1 MSARILVVED
11 RDALRRLMQRAL
23 EQEGYE
29 VEAVVDVQAG
39 RAAAARPFDL
49 VLTDLMLPDGSG
61 LEVVSAFREKQPSAP
76 VVVLTG
82 FGSVGNAV
90 QAMKLGA
97 ADFLEKPLDL
107 DQLSQLVRR
116 FTGEAKI
123 EGLALP
129 GGPTIVGRH
138 PRLRAALR
146 LLEKVAP
153 TESTVLLTGE
163 SGTGKE
169 LFAHAIHLL
178 SKRKG
183 GVFVAVNCAAIPESL
198 IENELFGHEKGA
210 FTGASSRQ
218 MGRFE
223 QAAGGTLFLDEVGE
237 LPLEVQGK
245 VLRVLEERTFE
256 RVGSPQSLRAD
267 VRFVAATNR
276 SLKEMVAAGS
286 FRQDLYYR
294 LEVFPLELPPLRD
307 RSSDVPELAQHLLR
321 RIAERAG
328 LPAAELDRGAL
339 DWLAAQPWP
348 GNVRQLSNC
357 LERALILSS
366 GGVLRQSDFDDQARA
381 GEGDPA
387 KSEPEGGLGHKIG
400 GTEREQVKA
409 ALREAGGEKEKAA
422 ALLSISYRTLLRRVE
437 EFDLEGYPRYRDD

>member
-23 EQEGYE
+23 EQEGH
-29 VEAVVDVQAG
+29 AVTAVSDAQG
-39 RAAAARPFDL
+39 GKAAAGDAFDL

-61 LEVVSAFREKQPSAP
+61 LDVLAAFREKNPSVP

-82 FGSVGNAV
+82 FGSVASAV

-107 DQLSQLVRR
+107 DQLSYLVRR
-116 FTGEAKI
+116 FTGERRPWVFD
-123 EGLALP
+123 LP
-129 GGPTIVGRH
+129 GGPAIVGQH

-169 LFAHAIHLL
+169 LFARAIHLL
-178 SKRKG
+178 LKRKAG
-183 GVFVAVNCAAIPESL
+183 PFVAVNCAAIPDAL

-218 MGRFE
+218 LGRFE
-223 QAAGGTLFLDEVGE
+223 QANGGTLFLDEIGE

-245 VLRVLEERTFE
+245 VLRALEERTFE
-256 RVGSPQSLRAD
+256 RVGSGQSQRAD
-267 VRFVAATNR
+267 LRFVAATNR
-276 SLKEMVAAGS
+276 PLREMVAQGR
-286 FRQDLYYR
+286 FRQDLFYR
-294 LEVFPLELPPLRD
+294 LEVFPLELPALRE
-307 RSSDVPELAQHLLR
+307 RSSDIPELAQHLVR
-321 RIAERAG
+321 RLAERLG
-328 LPAAELDRGAL
+328 LPLVEIEPAAQA
-339 DWLAAQPWP
+339 WLEQQPWP

-357 LERALILSS
+357 LERALILST
-366 GGVLRQSDFDDQARA
+366 GGVLRRSDLEDRA
-381 GEGDPA
+381 AAEEKKA
-387 KSEPEGGLGHKIG
+387 EPRG
-400 GTEREQVKA
+400 ERERVKA
-409 ALREAGGEKEKAA
+409 ALLATGGDKEKAA
-422 ALLSISYRTLLRRVE
+422 ALLSISYRTMLRRVE

>member
-23 EQEGYE
+23 EQEGYQVATAE
-29 VEAVVDVQAG
+29 NAQGG
-39 RAAAARPFDL
+39 RAAAGQPFDL
-49 VLTDLMLPDGSG
+49 AITDLMLPDGSG
-61 LEVVSAFREKQPSAP
+61 LDVLAAFREKNPAVP

-82 FGSVGNAV
+82 FGSVQTAV

-107 DQLSQLVRR
+107 DQLSYLVRR
-116 FTGEAKI
+116 FTGEPRQW
-123 EGLALP
+123 GFDLP
-129 GGPTIVGRH
+129 GGPSIVGQH

-169 LFAHAIHLL
+169 LFARGIHLL

-183 GVFVAVNCAAIPESL
+183 GAFVAVNCAAIPEAL

-218 MGRFE
+218 IGRFE
-223 QAAGGTLFLDEVGE
+223 QAKGGTLFLDEIGE

-245 VLRVLEERTFE
+245 VLRALEERTFE
-256 RVGSPQSLRAD
+256 RVGSGQVQHAD

-276 SLKEMVAAGS
+276 PLKEMVAQGR
-286 FRQDLYYR
+286 FRQDLFYR
-294 LEVFPLELPPLRD
+294 LEVFPLELPALRE
-307 RSSDVPELAQHLLR
+307 RASDIPELAQHLLR
-321 RIAERAG
+321 RIAEKMA
-328 LPAAELDRGAL
+328 LPCPEIEPEAL
-339 DWLAAQPWP
+339 AWLTAQPWP

-357 LERALILSS
+357 LERALILAS
-366 GGVLRQSDFDDQARA
+366 GGVLRLEDLEPREAEEKPAA
-381 GEGDPA
+381 GRD
-387 KSEPEGGLGHKIG
+387 
-400 GTEREQVKA
+400 ERDRVKA
-409 ALREAGGEKEKAA
+409 ALKGTGGDKEKAA
-422 ALLSISYRTLLRRVE
+422 ALLGISYRTLLRRVE

>member
-23 EQEGYE
+23 EQEGYT
-29 VEAVVDVQAG
+29 VAVAPDAG
-39 RAAAARPFDL
+39 HGKNLAASPFDL
-49 VLTDLMLPDGSG
+49 VITDLMLPDGSG
-61 LEVVSAFREKQPSAP
+61 LDVLAAFREKNPAVP

-82 FGSVGNAV
+82 FGSVQTAV
-90 QAMKLGA
+90 QAMRLGA

-107 DQLSQLVRR
+107 DQLSYLVRR
-116 FTGEAKI
+116 FTGEPRR
-123 EGLALP
+123 EGLDLP
-129 GGPTIVGRH
+129 GGPTIVGHH

-163 SGTGKE
+163 SGSGKE
-169 LFAHAIHLL
+169 LFARAIHLL
-178 SKRKG
+178 SKRKAG
-183 GVFVAVNCAAIPESL
+183 PFVAVNCAAIPDAL

-218 MGRFE
+218 LGRFE
-223 QAAGGTLFLDEVGE
+223 QAKGGTLFLDEIGE

-245 VLRVLEERTFE
+245 VLRALEERTFE
-256 RVGSPQSLRAD
+256 RVGGGASQHAD

-276 SLKEMVAAGS
+276 PLRDMVAQGK
-286 FRQDLYYR
+286 FRQDLFYR
-294 LEVFPLELPPLRD
+294 LEVFPLELPALRE
-307 RSSDVPELAQHLLR
+307 RASDIPELAQHLLR
-321 RIAERAG
+321 KIAEKLA
-328 LPAAELDRGAL
+328 LPASEIEPDAL
-339 DWLAAQPWP
+339 AWLAEQPWP

-366 GGVLRQSDFDDQARA
+366 GNLIRRA
-381 GEGDPA
+381 DLEAPVNEEGKTAAAPT
-387 KSEPEGGLGHKIG
+387 S
-400 GTEREQVKA
+400 ERERVKA
-409 ALREAGGEKEKAA
+409 ALLATGGDKEKAA

-437 EFDLEGYPRYRDD
+437 ELDLEGYPRYRDD